1 MADRFDKLKIAFSQY
16 GDYSEEEWTETRAC
30 LKERRF
36 KKGAFLCR
44 HGQVEQYL
52 SLISE
57 GACRGFYSN
66 KEGEQVSVAFMFQN
80 DFVSAY
86 YSFLTKRPSLMAV
99 QAVSPTTT
107 ISISRADVDML
118 CDKYKMAERVGRLNA
133 ERIYRRKEEREIALL
148 TMSAKERYLDL
159 MNRSPQLLQQVSLKH
174 IASYLGIKPESL
186 SRIRKQLADQ

>member
-1 MADRFDKLKIAFSQY
+1 MTDKFDLLRTTFSQFGVY
-16 GDYSEEEWTETRAC
+16 TETEWAETRAC
-30 LKERRF
+30 LKERTF

-52 SLISE
+52 SLITK

-66 KEGEQVSVAFMFQN
+66 KEGEQISVAFMFPN

-99 QAVSPTTT
+99 QAVSATTT
-107 ISISRADVDML
+107 ISISHSDVNML
-118 CDKYKMAERVGRLNA
+118 CDKYKTAERIGRLNA

-159 MNRSPQLLQQVSLKH
+159 VNRSPQLLQQVSLKH

-186 SRIRKQLADQ
+186 SRIRKQLAT